1 MMMRRRRRR
10 SSSSSRRRRRAG
22 GGRGS
27 RRRRRRKKKK
37 KKMMVMMMTMKKKK
51 KKTGSTRST
60 ETYAVA
66 QISPKIL
73 FLIPSIQLEC
83 FLGMEGLTCVQHTTP
98 TAGHRERIY

>member
-1 MMMRRRRRR
+1 MMMMRRRRR
-10 SSSSSRRRRRAG
+10 SSSSSSRRRRAG

-37 KKMMVMMMTMKKKK
+37 KKKMMVMMMTMKK

-66 QISPKIL
+66 QIPPKIL

-98 TAGHRERIY
+98 TARHRERIY